1 MFLTIIMISIALLG
15 GSVLIRLIRA
25 SSIWDRILGLNLFS
39 AKITM
44 LIVLYALYKEETFFL
59 DIAIV
64 YALLGFISIIFISR
78 FIRNKGKI

>member
-1 MFLTIIMISIALLG
+1 MFLTIIMVSIALLG
-15 GSVLIRLIRA
+15 AFVLVRLIRA
-25 SSIWDRILGLNLFS
+25 SSVWDRILGLNLFS

-44 LIVLYALYKEETFFL
+44 LIVLYALYEKESFFL